1 VPPEPPMTVY
11 ARCGDIN
18 IAYQTVGERPPDLL
32 LIGDFG
38 SHIEGQWEE
47 PSLADFLHRLARMGR
62 LVTFDQRGTGVSDPV
77 PLGTPRTLEEAMDDS
92 TAVLDDA
99 GVDRAVLIGIGSGT
113 PACCMLA
120 STYPERF
127 ERMVIV
133 NGFARLGRA
142 PDHPWGIPTGAQTKM
157 LAEIEAGWGKGG
169 AAEIFAPSLAD
180 DEAFRAWFAR
190 YRRMG
195 ASPRRAVEGMKVV
208 FDTDVRDV
216 VSQIRLPT
224 LVVHRSGDLHVR
236 VGHGRDLAARI
247 PGAEYVELDGNDHFP
262 WIGDADAVLGEI
274 EQFVPG
280 ERSIIDDDR
289 ILATVLFTDIVGSTE
304 RAVALGD
311 ERWTRLLDDHD
322 RATRQQ
328 LERFH
333 GREVNTTGDG
343 FLVAFDGPTRAVRCA
358 AAIRDAARALGVEV
372 RAGVHT
378 GECVARG
385 DDLGGVAIH
394 IAARVSALA
403 DTNEVFVSQTVKD
416 LVAGS
421 GIELVDRGAHSL
433 KGVPGEWGIYEV
445 RG

>member
-1 VPPEPPMTVY
+1 MTVY
-11 ARCGDIN
+11 AHCGDIN

-32 LIGDFG
+32 LIGDFA

-47 PSLADFLHRLARMGR
+47 PSQADFLHRLARMGR

-77 PLGTPRTLEEAMDDS
+77 PLGTPLTLEEAMDDS
-92 TAVLDDA
+92 IAVLDDA

-142 PDHPWGIPTGAQTKM
+142 PDHPWGIPTEAQAKM

-208 FDTDVRDV
+208 FETDVRDV

-236 VGHGRDLAARI
+236 VGHGRDLADRI

-262 WIGDADAVLGEI
+262 WIGGADAVLGEI
-274 EQFVPG
+274 EQFVSG
-280 ERSIIDDDR
+280 ERSIIEDDR

-304 RAVALGD
+304 QAVTLGD

-322 RATRQQ
+322 RATRRQ
-328 LERFH
+328 LARFR

-358 AAIRDAARALGVEV
+358 TAIRDAARALGVEV

-394 IAARVSALA
+394 IAARVGALA
-403 DTNEVFVSQTVKD
+403 GASEVFVSQTVKD

-421 GIELVDRGAHSL
+421 GIELVDRGAHAL
-433 KGVPGEWGIYEV
+433 RGVPGEWGIYEV